1 MKETIQ
7 FILTMVLMGYIIW
20 LHQCKGG
27 GHDNHTSNQYH
38 PDTTIVVDTILP
50 APIIVQLPRQ
60 TVPAPT
66 IIYIDSSK
74 NIVQKESIDT
84 AIHQSVQL
92 YQDSLEDE
100 NLTVYYQSVVEGE
113 LLQNSLDYKLKIPK
127 QITKRIEITKPVPA
141 PASALLF
148 NTGVGVNPLGI
159 TGVTVGMQFISN
171 KGWALGY
178 DYDVLQ
184 NQHEVTL
191 GIRLWN
197 QKKFR

>member
-60 TVPAPT
+60 TVPTPT

>member
-60 TVPAPT
+60 TVPTPT

-92 YQDSLEDE
+92 YQD
-100 NLTVYYQSVVEGE
+100 
-113 LLQNSLDYKLKIPK
+113 I
-127 QITKRIEITKPVPA
+127 
-141 PASALLF
+141 LF
-148 NTGVGVNPLGI
+148 H
-159 TGVTVGMQFISN
+159 
-171 KGWALGY
+171 
-178 DYDVLQ
+178 VLM
-184 NQHEVTL
+184 L
-191 GIRLWN
+191 Y
-197 QKKFR
+197 

>member
-197 QKKFR
+197 QKKFK